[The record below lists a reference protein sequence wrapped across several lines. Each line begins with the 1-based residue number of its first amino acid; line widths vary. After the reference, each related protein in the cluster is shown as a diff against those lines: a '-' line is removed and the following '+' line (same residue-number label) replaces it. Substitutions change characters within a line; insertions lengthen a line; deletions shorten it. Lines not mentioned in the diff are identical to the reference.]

1 VESELIDE
9 VREAYLSRGEVVQA
23 FFEKEAS
30 RLAEVCYEMA
40 RRFHRGGRILAF
52 GVGPAATDA
61 QHISVEFVHPVIVGK
76 RALPAIALPNDS
88 PTLLGLSAED
98 PARVFSRSLDLLG
111 RPEDI
116 AIGMSFAGSDAAA
129 AAAAGGLKE
138 AKARGL
144 LSLGLSGPGGALTGA
159 EPDWTFTCDDSDP
172 FVVQEVHETL
182 YHVLWELVHV
192 FFEHRGLL
200 EQEPS
205 GSRHDVGASAF
216 LYPFL
221 SATEEG
227 LESVLAQ
234 IRKSILHKAQEVIE
248 VRAQQADRP
257 EELVLA
263 AELLAVQIRSGGK
276 VLAFG
281 NGGSATDAQDF
292 VTDLM
297 LPPPG
302 MKPVPA
308 MSLTNEEAVVTAVG
322 NDVGFEN
329 IFARQLIA
337 YGEPGDVAVG
347 ISTSGGSRNHLA
359 ALEEARRREM
369 KVLALVGYSGG
380 ETVRRGLADRAL
392 TIGHDYIPRIQEAQ
406 ATQYHIVRRL
416 LDHLLP

>member
-1 VESELIDE
+1 
-9 VREAYLSRGEVVQA
+9 
-23 FFEKEAS
+23 
-30 RLAEVCYEMA
+30 MA
-40 RRFHRGGRILAF
+40 KRFHRGGRILAF

-98 PARVFSRSLDLLG
+98 PASLFSRPLDLLG
-111 RPEDI
+111 RAEDI
-116 AIGMSFAGSDAAA
+116 AIGMSFHPSEAGAAGSAS
-129 AAAAGGLKE
+129 GLKQ
-138 AKARGL
+138 AKAKGL
-144 LSLGLSGPGGALTGA
+144 LTLALSGPGDALA
-159 EPDWTFTCDDSDP
+159 APEPDWVFICDDPDP

-200 EQEPS
+200 DETTG

-221 SATEEG
+221 SATEKG
-227 LESVLAQ
+227 LDAVLEEVK
-234 IRKSILHKAQEVIE
+234 KSILLKAKEVID
-248 VRAQQADRP
+248 VRAQQAERP
-257 EELVLA
+257 EDLVNA
-263 AELLAVQIRSGGK
+263 ASLVADSVRAGGK

-297 LPPPG
+297 FPPAG

-308 MSLTNEEAVVTAVG
+308 ISLTNEEAVVTAVG
-322 NDVGFEN
+322 NDVGFDN

-337 YGEPGDVAVG
+337 YGDRGDVAVG

-359 ALEEARRREM
+359 ALEEARRRGM
-369 KVLALVGYSGG
+369 KVVALAGYGGG
-380 ETVRRGLADRAL
+380 ETVRRGLADAAV
-392 TIGHDYIPRIQEAQ
+392 TISHDYIPRIQEAQ
-406 ATQYHIVRRL
+406 ATQYHTLRRL
-416 LDHLLP
+416 IDQLLS